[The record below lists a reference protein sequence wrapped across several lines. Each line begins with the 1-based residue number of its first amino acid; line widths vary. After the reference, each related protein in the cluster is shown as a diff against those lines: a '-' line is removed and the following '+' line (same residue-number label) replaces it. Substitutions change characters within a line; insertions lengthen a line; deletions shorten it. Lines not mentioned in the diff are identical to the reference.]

1 MIPFR
6 LFSSIFIV
14 IVAFSYVDSA
24 AQSQS
29 VSDITTAVSQE
40 QVKLNVHFLSADEL
54 RCRDTGSPEIDIAAA
69 YIVNWFRAHGVQ
81 PAYGDSSYYQHVP
94 FEQRSA
100 PDVISFSVGDSI
112 YQKESDLILLNSYLG
127 ELDGEIVYLNHATE
141 EELTETNVDGKI
153 IITHAGLPG
162 ERSPQ
167 QFFTSSAQKNSWAA
181 EAGAVAIIELYSS
194 PAAPWPMLVN
204 FLSRARLEISDD
216 VESTAS
222 IPQLWMNNPTDSRND
237 FLTGSS
243 DKTASLTIVGE
254 PNSSFTSRN
263 VIGIVEGSDPN
274 LKNEYV
280 MLSAHYDHVGVRPGE
295 ESGDFIYNGAR
306 DNAVGTAGIMAAAAF
321 FAEHPPKRSVIFAAW
336 TAEEKGLL
344 GSRYYAE
351 NPAIPLRQA

>member
-54 RCRDTGSPEIDIAAA
+54 RGRDTGSPEIDIAAA

-153 IITHAGLPG
+153 IITHAGCP
-162 ERSPQ
+162 
-167 QFFTSSAQKNSWAA
+167 
-181 EAGAVAIIELYSS
+181 
-194 PAAPWPMLVN
+194 
-204 FLSRARLEISDD
+204 
-216 VESTAS
+216 ESG
-222 IPQLWMNNPTDSRND
+222 PR
-237 FLTGSS
+237 
-243 DKTASLTIVGE
+243 
-254 PNSSFTSRN
+254 SSFL
-263 VIGIVEGSDPN
+263 PLQ
-274 LKNEYV
+274 LKKIAGQQKQV
-280 MLSAHYDHVGVRPGE
+280 QWLSLNFTAVLQRPGPCWL
-295 ESGDFIYNGAR
+295 I
-306 DNAVGTAGIMAAAAF
+306 F
-321 FAEHPPKRSVIFAAW
+321 FLEH
-336 TAEEKGLL
+336 
-344 GSRYYAE
+344 GSKFQMMSKVQHPY
-351 NPAIPLRQA
+351 LSFG